1 MRTVTNNKL
10 GLGNVMRAVVVGLC
24 LLAAGFAYGQ
34 TQKRV
39 LPSVLTLYEG
49 ESKVLIAPGVD
60 RISIGKSKMISTT
73 LLKNGE
79 IVLTTESVGETNMQV
94 WFNDGHRESMPVV
107 VVASDG
113 WRQSLEI
120 KAMLG
125 DIPGINI
132 TTVGRR
138 VVIDGNLEKRD
149 LERVNLVKQRY
160 EDMLILARE
169 ITPYEQKM
177 IYFDVKIT
185 EFDRSKTEELG
196 INWQKDI
203 EGPNVSYQKN
213 WVNAGAIAT
222 AHSAEEGGLFDEGA
236 RGVYFGIAS
245 NIASR
250 INILEQTGSALVLAS
265 PRLSTRSGGKA
276 ELTVGG
282 EVPVVTSSISGSSV
296 EYKDYGVMLGVE
308 PNLDLYGNITARV
321 SVSISQLDLAQA
333 VGGQPAFKK
342 RSTDNDVK
350 LRPGETLVLSGL
362 ITREEQMTYSDVKW
376 LAKLPIIGWLFRSKS
391 FTSGETEMVIFIT
404 PRVMENLAEG
414 DNRAML
420 ERAEE
425 MVETHRAFVN
435 KGLLD

>member
-1 MRTVTNNKL
+1 MINNKT
-10 GLGNVMRAVVVGLC
+10 GLGDGMRAVVIGLC
-24 LLAAGFAYGQ
+24 LLVAGFTHAQ
-34 TQKRV
+34 TAQKRV

-49 ESKVLIAPGVD
+49 ESKVLVAPGVD
-60 RISIGKSKMISTT
+60 RISVGKSKMVSTT

-79 IVLTTESVGETNMQV
+79 IVLTTEAVGETNMQV
-94 WFNDGHRESMPVV
+94 WFNDGHRESMPVI
-107 VVASDG
+107 VVASNG

-120 KAMLG
+120 KALLG
-125 DIPGINI
+125 DIPGIKI

-138 VVIDGNLEKRD
+138 VVVDGNLEARD
-149 LERVNLVKQRY
+149 LARVNLVQKRY
-160 EDMLILARE
+160 DDMLILARE

-203 EGPNVSYQKN
+203 AGPNATYQNN
-213 WVNAGAIAT
+213 WVNAGAIAR
-222 AHSAEEGGLFDEGA
+222 AYSASENGRFDEGA
-236 RGVYFGIAS
+236 RGVFFGIAT
-245 NIASR
+245 NITSR

-265 PRLSTRSGGKA
+265 PRLSARSGGKA
-276 ELTVGG
+276 DLTVGG

-296 EYKDYGVMLGVE
+296 EYKDYGVMLGIE

-321 SVSISQLDLAQA
+321 NVSISQLDLAQA

-342 RSTDNDVK
+342 RSTENDVK

-391 FTSGETEMVIFIT
+391 FTAGETEMVIFIT
-404 PRVMENLAEG
+404 PQIMENLAEG
-414 DNRAML
+414 ENQAML
-420 ERAEE
+420 ERVNK
-425 MVETHRAFVN
+425 MVEDHRAFTN